1 MAILLIYPRAYS
13 INTTHPVVRHTEP
26 SGGKDMKNMTPV
38 ILGLL
43 MLTSFFAGVD
53 FHELEDQVVIEETGA
68 RSGADATVVAITS
81 PKESTCNDQ
90 GCRNTLEV
98 GEEVTFSAFIQNDG
112 DADID
117 ELSYTVTIYLTDS
130 SGAVGGVAKDANGND
145 LIWSNPDVMC
155 DDASVCLYDGSV
167 NPLSSGAFLGGGK
180 STLQLQGG
188 NGDITWTPTRGEY
201 LVEIEVGT
209 PTDTDTANNAELVYV
224 LVEDWYDIEVDLV
237 WVADVG
243 NGPEELES
251 SSFDAST
258 TDGDIDFKLKV
269 TADGSDTFD
278 PREVNVLLTLSGAAS
293 GQVGSDTLTI
303 NTVVAGTTTTVDT
316 YANES
321 DPNATQSASRSVL
334 SYQTTWEISGIVTP
348 ATTTGSSS
356 WELTAELTNYTM
368 YGQYEECVESSDASE
383 GDENVTTWN
392 NLCEVLQSG
401 DDRPKT
407 DSDLITGSTDVYDD
421 IRISRMGIYQGYN
434 SDCTG
439 AASTFTQQGEDGD
452 LNVGC
457 SLVYADLEHRGS
469 KMTKEYG
476 WNVSYTVQLDG
487 TQTTSGVLTE
497 CLEGV
502 DMPYTWAPL
511 SIMGASVCTWVV
523 MEPGEY
529 TIDFNLHMN
538 NKSSTDTDPV
548 PWTGGTDMRTSNN
561 DVTMIVDVIN
571 NLPVIT
577 SFELTTE
584 GDIVVGQEDP
594 LVFAVSAFDVDDPS
608 GDGLSFAYSYP
619 GGEIGGCTGTQAEGA
634 TVCTSPVLPDFIG
647 NSPVTVVVSDAHM
660 GEVSQEIDLFVWNSV
675 VATASTASGVEVQ
688 YSLDYNGQSEFTI
701 PTLTDAD
708 ASSYDAVQLEGF
720 TGTYAAVAA
729 MDYAPST
736 TYTASDVLDQSIS
749 VIVSKDL
756 EATSLWYID
765 GSGKWIILSDAS
777 TDVDASTEMF
787 TYDVPDN
794 TPVVP
799 AGKMVLMGG
808 ELAQASIPDASV
820 SGFSAEATRG
830 GAIAMTWDITGTL
843 LNSDSIVVSICAAE
857 ADCDDGFEA
866 TVADEDRT
874 YTYSGSQTTHG
885 ETYHLEVAVCNEQG
899 CSTPGI
905 ASVVADKQVDG
916 DVAASNLAVAAVD
929 GQWVVTWEV
938 TGDASDVAMWHVCWS
953 TDDFAIG
960 EMPTP
965 CPDAAMGA
973 DATTVSI
980 DMPSIRTGQ
989 EYFFT
994 AVPMDALGNMDA
1006 AASMNSIIDTRVVDN
1021 SNTGDGNG
1029 TIGDTGDD
1037 TSSSVP
1043 TWTWGLIGGV
1053 VIVAFVAGAFIL
1065 SRGDGEGG
1073 EGKDWDY

>member
-1 MAILLIYPRAYS
+1 
-13 INTTHPVVRHTEP
+13 
-26 SGGKDMKNMTPV
+26 
-38 ILGLL
+38 
-43 MLTSFFAGVD
+43 MLTSLFAGID
-53 FHELEDQVVIEETGA
+53 FHELEEQVVIEETGA
-68 RSGADATVVAITS
+68 RSGADATVVAITT
-81 PKESTCNDQ
+81 PKETTCNDQ
-90 GCRNTLEV
+90 GCRNTLQV
-98 GEEVTFSAFIQNDG
+98 GEETTFSAFIQNDG

-117 ELSYTVTIYLTDS
+117 ELSYSVTVYLTDS
-130 SGAVGGVAKDANGND
+130 SGAVGGVAKDATGND
-145 LIWSNPDVMC
+145 LIWENANVMC
-155 DDASVCLYDGSV
+155 DDITVCLYDGSV
-167 NPLSSGAFLGGGK
+167 DPLAAGAFLGGGK
-180 STLQLQGG
+180 STLQLDGG
-188 NGDITWTPTRGEY
+188 GGDITWTPTRGEY
-201 LVEIEVGT
+201 MVEISVES
-209 PTDTDTANNAELVYV
+209 PTDIDTANNAELVYV
-224 LVEDWYDIEVDLV
+224 LVEDWYDVEVDLL
-237 WVADVG
+237 WVADTDG
-243 NGPEELES
+243 DGMAEELEA
-251 SSFDAST
+251 SSFDASAT
-258 TDGDIDFKLKV
+258 EGDIDFKLKV

-278 PREVNVLLTLSGAAS
+278 PRDVEVLLTLSGQAS
-293 GQVGSDTLTI
+293 GQVGGNALTI
-303 NTVVAGTTTTVDT
+303 NTLVAGTTTTVDI

-321 DPNATQSASRSVL
+321 DPNATQTGSRAVL
-334 SYQTTWEISGIVTP
+334 SYQTTWEISGAITP
-348 ATTTGSSS
+348 GTQSNAA
-356 WELTAELTNYTM
+356 WQLEAELVEYTM
-368 YGQYEECVESSDASE
+368 YGQYEECVESSEATE
-383 GDENVTTWN
+383 GNENVTTWN
-392 NLCEVLQSG
+392 NLCEVAQSG

-407 DSDLITGSTDVYDD
+407 DSDMISGSTDVYDD
-421 IRISRMGIYQGYN
+421 IRISRMGVYQGYN
-434 SDCTG
+434 SDCSG
-439 AASTFTQQGEDGD
+439 VASTFTQQGEDGD

-457 SLVYADLEHRGS
+457 SLVYADVEHRGS

-476 WNVSYTVQLDG
+476 WNMTYTISLDG
-487 TQTTSGVLTE
+487 VETASGVLTD
-497 CLEGV
+497 CLEGT
-502 DMPYTWAPL
+502 DMPYAWSPL
-511 SIMGASVCTWVV
+511 GIMGGSVCTFVT

-529 TIDFNLHMN
+529 TIDFSLHMN

-548 PWTGGTDMRTSNN
+548 PWDGGTDLRPSNN

-577 SFELTTE
+577 SFELNTE
-584 GDIVVGQEDP
+584 GDIVVGQEAP

-608 GDGLSFAYSYP
+608 GDGLTFAYSYP

-634 TVCTSPVLPDFIG
+634 TVCTTPVFPDFIG
-647 NSPVTVVVSDAHM
+647 NSPVTVVVTDAHS
-660 GEVSQEIDLFVWNSV
+660 GEVSQEIDMFVWNSA
-675 VATASTASGVEVQ
+675 VATATSDAGVELQ

-701 PTLTDAD
+701 TSFSDAD
-708 ASSYDAVQLEGF
+708 ATSYDAVQLEGF
-720 TGTYAAVAA
+720 TGTYGAVAA
-729 MDYAPST
+729 LDYVPSS

-749 VIVSKDL
+749 VIVAKDV

-765 GSGKWIILSDAS
+765 GSGKWILLSDAS

-787 TYDVPDN
+787 TYDVPSN
-794 TPVVP
+794 SPVVP

-843 LNSDSIVVSICAAE
+843 LNSDSIVVSICVAE
-857 ADCDDGFEA
+857 ADCADAFEA

-916 DVAASNLAVAAVD
+916 DVAASNLAVAAQD
-929 GQWVVTWEV
+929 GQWVITWEV
-938 TGDASDVAMWHVCWS
+938 TGDSSDVAMWHICWS
-953 TDDFAIG
+953 TEDFTVG

-973 DATTVSI
+973 SATTVSI

-1006 AASMNSIIDTRVVDN
+1006 AASMNSIIDTRVSDS
-1021 SNTGDGNG
+1021 SNTNDGNG

-1053 VIVAFVAGAFIL
+1053 VIVAFIAGAFIL
-1065 SRGDGEGG
+1065 SRGDGEDG

>member
-1 MAILLIYPRAYS
+1 
-13 INTTHPVVRHTEP
+13 
-26 SGGKDMKNMTPV
+26 MKNMTPV
-38 ILGLL
+38 ILGML
-43 MLTSFFAGVD
+43 MLTSLFAGID
-53 FHELEDQVVIEETGA
+53 FHELEEQVVIEETGA
-68 RSGADATVVAITS
+68 RSGADATVVAITT
-81 PKESTCNDQ
+81 PKETTCNDQ
-90 GCRNTLEV
+90 GCRNTLQV
-98 GEEVTFSAFIQNDG
+98 GEETTFSAFIQNDG

-117 ELSYTVTIYLTDS
+117 ELSYSVTVYLTDS
-130 SGAVGGVAKDANGND
+130 SGAVGGVAKDATGND
-145 LIWSNPDVMC
+145 LIWENANVMC
-155 DDASVCLYDGSV
+155 DDITVCLYDGSV
-167 NPLSSGAFLGGGK
+167 DPLTAGAFLGGGK
-180 STLQLQGG
+180 STLQLDGG
-188 NGDITWTPTRGEY
+188 GGDITWTPTRGEY
-201 LVEIEVGT
+201 MVEISVES
-209 PTDTDTANNAELVYV
+209 PTDIDTANNAELVYV
-224 LVEDWYDIEVDLV
+224 LVEDWYDVEVDLL
-237 WVADVG
+237 WVADTDG
-243 NGPEELES
+243 DGMAEELEA
-251 SSFDAST
+251 SSFDASAT
-258 TDGDIDFKLKV
+258 EGDIDFKLKV

-278 PREVNVLLTLSGAAS
+278 PRDVEVLLTLSGQAS
-293 GQVGSDTLTI
+293 GQVGGNALTI
-303 NTVVAGTTTTVDT
+303 NTLVAGTTTTVDI

-321 DPNATQSASRSVL
+321 DPNATQTGSRAVL
-334 SYQTTWEISGIVTP
+334 SYQTTWEISGAITP
-348 ATTTGSSS
+348 GTQSNAA
-356 WELTAELTNYTM
+356 WQLEAELVEYTM
-368 YGQYEECVESSDASE
+368 YGQYEECVESSEATE
-383 GDENVTTWN
+383 GNENVTTWN
-392 NLCEVLQSG
+392 NLCEVAQSG

-407 DSDLITGSTDVYDD
+407 DSDMISGSTDVYDD
-421 IRISRMGIYQGYN
+421 IRISRMGVYQGYN
-434 SDCTG
+434 SDCSG
-439 AASTFTQQGEDGD
+439 VASTFTQQGEDGD

-457 SLVYADLEHRGS
+457 SLVYADVEHRGS

-476 WNVSYTVQLDG
+476 WNMTYTISLDG
-487 TQTTSGVLTE
+487 VETASGVLTE
-497 CLEGV
+497 CLQGT
-502 DMPYTWAPL
+502 DMPYAWSPL
-511 SIMGASVCTWVV
+511 GIMGGSVCTFVT

-529 TIDFNLHMN
+529 TIDFSLHMN

-548 PWTGGTDMRTSNN
+548 PWDGGTDLRPSNN
-561 DVTMIVDVIN
+561 DMTMVVDVVN

-577 SFELTTE
+577 SFELNTE
-584 GDIVVGQEDP
+584 GDIVVGQEAP

-608 GDGLSFAYSYP
+608 GDGLNFAYSYP

-634 TVCTSPVLPDFIG
+634 TVCTTPVFPDFIG
-647 NSPVTVVVSDAHM
+647 NSPVTVVVTDAHN
-660 GEVSQEIDLFVWNSV
+660 GEVSQEIDMFVWNSA
-675 VATASTASGVEVQ
+675 VATATSEAGVELQ

-701 PTLTDAD
+701 TSFSDAD
-708 ASSYDAVQLEGF
+708 ATSYDAVQLEGF
-720 TGTYAAVAA
+720 TGTYGAVAA
-729 MDYAPST
+729 LDYVPSS
-736 TYTASDVLDQSIS
+736 TYTASDVLEQSIS
-749 VIVSKDL
+749 VIVAKDV

-765 GSGKWIILSDAS
+765 GSGKWILLSDAS

-787 TYDVPDN
+787 TYDVPSN
-794 TPVVP
+794 SPVVP

-843 LNSDSIVVSICAAE
+843 LNSDSIVVSICVAE
-857 ADCDDGFEA
+857 ADCANAFEA

-916 DVAASNLAVAAVD
+916 DVAASNLAVAAQD
-929 GQWVVTWEV
+929 GQWVITWEV
-938 TGDASDVAMWHVCWS
+938 TGDSSDVAMWHVCWS
-953 TDDFAIG
+953 TEDFTVG

-973 DATTVSI
+973 SATTVSI

-1006 AASMNSIIDTRVVDN
+1006 AASMNSIIDTRVSDS
-1021 SNTGDGNG
+1021 SNTNDGNG

-1053 VIVAFVAGAFIL
+1053 VIVAFIAGAFIL
-1065 SRGDGEGG
+1065 SRGDGEDG